1 MLDAGYGLSVRWS
14 LKDAPQDVA
23 ARLRE
28 YVVGTS
34 IARFMFLDGLAFK
47 VWRMV
52 EGEWFEGTYVF
63 DTAHARDEFREDFR
77 RAMSQAPGTSIIGSE
92 PIAIEDYEVVAIAEG
107 PQAFRRGPG
116 PGTA

>member
-1 MLDAGYGLSVRWS
+1 MNAGYGLAVRWS
-14 LKDAPQDVA
+14 LKDAPATVA
-23 ARLRE
+23 GQLRE

-63 DTAHARDEFREDFR
+63 DTAQARDEFQAEFSGGADE
-77 RAMSQAPGTSIIGSE
+77 APGSRIIGSG
-92 PIAIEDYEVVAIAEG
+92 PVSIERYEVVAIAEG
-107 PQAFRRGPG
+107 PERFRRGPG
-116 PGTA
+116 PAGA